1 MWRKQE
7 GFNGEGGAAGGD
19 SGSRGGSGSGGG
31 AYDSSDSGPEWTLGW
46 SYDGKGWRY
55 RTAKGFLY
63 KTWSLLPWNGED
75 YWYFFGEDGYLQI
88 GWQLINEKWYYLEQG
103 VGQNQGHLLVN
114 TTTADGYKVDAEG
127 AWIE

>member
-1 MWRKQE
+1 MRRIVSILLTVCLTVCCAPIRAFAWKNLTHVTSS
-7 GFNGEGGAAGGD
+7 GFHAC
-19 SGSRGGSGSGGG
+19 RHV
-31 AYDSSDSGPEWTLGW
+31 W

-75 YWYFFGEDGYLQI
+75 YWYFFGEEGYMQT